1 MTQLRPARGSREI
14 ALLLV
19 RHAIVTLILI
29 TVGASCAGGRRAGV
43 PARLEDG
50 FYAVIGQSASE
61 AGADSA
67 AAGAAAAAATGAAAA
82 GKKHLLLPY
91 DHIYTADPEEPRE
104 WLALAREPYVP
115 LLLDREPELGM
126 SEKGFASLSIALDP
140 KHTALL
146 EQFTRDHLNQSVAIV
161 IGGEVVTKH
170 TIKAVIT
177 GGQLQI
183 TRCTDNACEVLRT
196 RLLDRV
202 SGE

>member
-1 MTQLRPARGSREI
+1 MKELRLARNSRAI
-14 ALLLV
+14 ALLFG
-19 RHAIVTLILI
+19 RRATAALILI
-29 TVGASCAGGRRAGV
+29 VVCGSCAGGRRAGV
-43 PARLEDG
+43 PARLDDG
-50 FYAVIGQSASE
+50 FYAVLGQAASE
-61 AGADSA
+61 AGADSL
-67 AAGAAAAAATGAAAA
+67 AAAAVATGAAAA
-82 GKKHLLLPY
+82 GQARLLLPY
-91 DHIYTADPEEPRE
+91 DHIYTPDPEEPRE
-104 WLALAREPYVP
+104 WLALALEPYVP

-146 EQFTRDHLNQSVAIV
+146 ERFTRDHLNQSVAIV

-177 GGQLQI
+177 GGQVQI

-202 SGE
+202 SGD